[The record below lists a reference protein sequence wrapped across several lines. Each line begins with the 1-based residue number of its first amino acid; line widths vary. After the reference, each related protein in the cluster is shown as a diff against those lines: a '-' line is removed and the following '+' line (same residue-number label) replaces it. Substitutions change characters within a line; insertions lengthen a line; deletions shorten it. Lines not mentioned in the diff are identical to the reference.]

1 MAEANPIFDLTGKV
15 ALITGS
21 SRGIGRAIAEQMAV
35 AGAKVVIS
43 SRKKDACESVVEDL
57 IRKGHD
63 AIAIP
68 CNVANLDELQ
78 SLVAQTKKTFGQID
92 ILVANAATNPTYG
105 PSLDMTDE
113 VWDKIMSTNVKSV
126 FRLCNMVLPEMAV
139 RKNGVIIVISS
150 VAATMGSETL
160 GAYAVSKAAEAQLT
174 RNLAVEWGKHN
185 IRVNAIAPGLIKTD
199 FAKALWENPQ
209 LVKRVEAMTALKRT
223 GETDDIA
230 GLAVALATPACKF
243 ITGQFIVADG
253 GMTISGSL

>member
-1 MAEANPIFDLTGKV
+1 MAVANPIFDLTGKV
-15 ALITGS
+15 ALVTGS

-43 SRKKDACESVVEDL
+43 SRKKDACVQVADDL
-57 IRKGHD
+57 QNKGHN
-63 AIAIP
+63 AVAIP
-68 CNVANLDELQ
+68 CNVANVEELQ
-78 SLVAQTKKTFGQID
+78 NLVAETKKEFGQID

-126 FRLCNMVLPEMAV
+126 FRLCNMVLPEMAT
-139 RKNGVIIVISS
+139 RKDGVVIVISS

-223 GETDDIA
+223 GETDDIS
-230 GLAVALATPACKF
+230 GLAVALAAPACKF

-253 GMTISGSL
+253 GMTISGNL